1 MERLAW
7 SGNLTAAKSGDSGL
21 LEMLHEA
28 YDLYQVEVV
37 NQGKLYQRYAD
48 DFVYGHEFHDAI
60 DAWSKNEHQK
70 NYRIVDSLL
79 SNRRDLIETY
89 FNKDTVNDA
98 DLMEMIHLFNT
109 TLPSSNSFVPRTKIR
124 ETSDF
129 NLCSCL
135 DNDDLIILARC
146 CNDAQIFNEVIN
158 ASDLLSL
165 LDGEMTMPLHSRNN
179 RLVAFFFDQLSLYNL
194 IIRNWQ
200 NVLAHQRCIVSS
212 TGKNTLTQKSLS
224 SALYSIVDL
233 EMSAQEKIIDDA
245 VRPIGQKYQ
254 RKRKTDK

>member
-48 DFVYGHEFHDAI
+48 DFVYSHEFHDAI

-79 SNRRDLIETY
+79 SNRRDLIESY
-89 FNKDTVNDA
+89 FNRDTVNDA
-98 DLMEMIHLFNT
+98 DLMEMIRQFNT
-109 TLPSSNSFVPRTKIR
+109 TLPSSNSFVARTRVR
-124 ETSDF
+124 EASGH

-146 CNDAQIFNEVIN
+146 CNDAQIFNEVIH
-158 ASDLLSL
+158 ADDLLSL
-165 LDGEMTMPLHSRNN
+165 LDGKMAMPLHSRNN

-200 NVLAHQRCIVSS
+200 NVLAQQRCIVSS
-212 TGKNTLTQKSLS
+212 TGKGTLTQKSLS

-233 EMSAQEKIIDDA
+233 EMSAQEKIIDEA

>member
-1 MERLAW
+1 MLE
-7 SGNLTAAKSGDSGL
+7 L
-21 LEMLHEA
+21 LNEA

-48 DFVYGHEFHDAI
+48 DFVYSHEFHDAI
-60 DAWSKNEHQK
+60 DAWSKNEHQ
-70 NYRIVDSLL
+70 I
-79 SNRRDLIETY
+79 
-89 FNKDTVNDA
+89 
-98 DLMEMIHLFNT
+98 NT
-109 TLPSSNSFVPRTKIR
+109 TLPSSNTFVARKKVR
-124 ETSDF
+124 ETSDL

-135 DNDDLIILARC
+135 DNDDLGILARC
-146 CNDAQIFNEVIN
+146 CNEAQIFSEVIN

-165 LDGEMTMPLHSRNN
+165 LEGKMTMPLHSRNN

-200 NVLAHQRCIVSS
+200 NVLARQRCIVSS
-212 TGKNTLTQKSLS
+212 TGKDTLTQKSLS

-233 EMSAQEKIIDDA
+233 EMSAQEKIIDEA

-254 RKRKTDK
+254 RKRNTDK

>member
-1 MERLAW
+1 
-7 SGNLTAAKSGDSGL
+7 
-21 LEMLHEA
+21 MLREA

-48 DFVYGHEFHDAI
+48 DFVYSHEFHDAI
-60 DAWSKNEHQK
+60 DAWSKNE
-70 NYRIVDSLL
+70 
-79 SNRRDLIETY
+79 Y
-89 FNKDTVNDA
+89 FNKSGVSEA
-98 DLMEMIHLFNT
+98 ELREMLNLFNT
-109 TLPSSNSFVPRTKIR
+109 TLPSSNTFVARKKVR
-124 ETSDF
+124 EASDL

-135 DNDDLIILARC
+135 DNDDLSILARC
-146 CNDAQIFNEVIN
+146 CNEAQIFSEVIY

-165 LDGEMTMPLHSRNN
+165 LDGKLSMPLHSRNN

-212 TGKNTLTQKSLS
+212 TGKDTLTQKSLS

-233 EMSAQEKIIDDA
+233 ELSAQEKIIDDA

-254 RKRKTDK
+254 RKRNTDK

>member
-1 MERLAW
+1 MERLTQPVH
-7 SGNLTAAKSGDSGL
+7 LTAAKCGDSGL
-21 LEMLHEA
+21 LEMLREA
-28 YDLYQVEVV
+28 HDLYQVEVV

-48 DFVYGHEFHDAI
+48 DFVYSHEFHDAV
-60 DAWSKNEHQK
+60 DARSKNEHQK
-70 NYRIVDSLL
+70 NYRIIDSLL
-79 SNRRDLIETY
+79 TNRRDLVEYY
-89 FNKDTVNDA
+89 FNKIDA
-98 DLMEMIHLFNT
+98 SDGDLKEMLHLFNT
-109 TLPSSNSFVPRTKIR
+109 TQPSSNTFVARKRVR
-124 ETSDF
+124 EASDF

-135 DNDDLIILARC
+135 DNDDLDNLAHC
-146 CNDAQIFNEVIN
+146 CNEAQIFREVIN

-165 LDGEMTMPLHSRNN
+165 LDGRMTMPLHSRNN

-200 NVLAHQRCIVSS
+200 NVIAHQRCIVSS
-212 TGKNTLTQKSLS
+212 TGKDTLTQKSLS

-254 RKRKTDK
+254 RKRNTDK

>member
-1 MERLAW
+1 MLE
-7 SGNLTAAKSGDSGL
+7 L
-21 LEMLHEA
+21 LNEA

-48 DFVYGHEFHDAI
+48 DFVYSHEFHDAI
-60 DAWSKNEHQK
+60 DAWSKNEE
-70 NYRIVDSLL
+70 N
-79 SNRRDLIETY
+79 Y
-89 FNKDTVNDA
+89 FNKSKISETE
-98 DLMEMIHLFNT
+98 LREMLTLFNT
-109 TLPSSNSFVPRTKIR
+109 TLPSSNTFVARKKVR
-124 ETSDF
+124 ETSDL

-135 DNDDLIILARC
+135 DNDDLGILARC
-146 CNDAQIFNEVIN
+146 CNEAQIFSEVIN

-165 LDGEMTMPLHSRNN
+165 LEGKMTMPLHSRNN

-200 NVLAHQRCIVSS
+200 NVLARQRCIVSS
-212 TGKNTLTQKSLS
+212 TGKDTLTQKSLS

-233 EMSAQEKIIDDA
+233 EMSAQEKIIDEA

-254 RKRKTDK
+254 RKRNTDK

>member
-1 MERLAW
+1 M
-7 SGNLTAAKSGDSGL
+7 
-21 LEMLHEA
+21 LELLHEA

-48 DFVYGHEFHDAI
+48 DFVYSHEFHDAI

-70 NYRIVDSLL
+70 NYRILDSLL
-79 SNRRDLIETY
+79 TNRRDLVENY
-89 FNKDTVNDA
+89 FNKSKISETE
-98 DLMEMIHLFNT
+98 LREMLTLFNT
-109 TLPSSNSFVPRTKIR
+109 TLPSSNTFVARKKVR
-124 ETSDF
+124 ETSDL

-135 DNDDLIILARC
+135 DNDDLSILARC
-146 CNDAQIFNEVIN
+146 CNEAQIFSEVIN
-158 ASDLLSL
+158 TNDLLSL
-165 LDGEMTMPLHSRNN
+165 LDGKLSMPLHSRNN
-179 RLVAFFFDQLSLYNL
+179 RLVAFFFDQLSIYNL

-200 NVLAHQRCIVSS
+200 NVLAHQRSIVSS
-212 TGKNTLTQKSLS
+212 TGKDTLTQKSLS

-254 RKRKTDK
+254 RKRNTDK

>member
-1 MERLAW
+1 
-7 SGNLTAAKSGDSGL
+7 
-21 LEMLHEA
+21 MLREA

-37 NQGKLYQRYAD
+37 NQGKLYQRFAD
-48 DFVYGHEFHDAI
+48 DFVYSHEFHDAI

-70 NYRIVDSLL
+70 NYRIIDSLL
-79 SNRRDLIETY
+79 SNRRDLIESY
-89 FNKDTVNDA
+89 FNKESVNDA

-109 TLPSSNSFVPRTKIR
+109 TIPSTHSFVARTKVR
-124 ETSDF
+124 EVSDI

-135 DNDDLIILARC
+135 DNEDLINLASC
-146 CNDAQIFNEVIN
+146 CNEAQIFNEVIS
-158 ASDLLSL
+158 ADDLHSL
-165 LDGEMTMPLHSRNN
+165 LDGKIIMPLHSRNN
-179 RLVAFFFDQLSLYNL
+179 RLVAFFFDQLSIYNL

-200 NVLAHQRCIVSS
+200 NVLAHRRCIVSS
-212 TGKNTLTQKSLS
+212 TGKSTLTQKSLS

-254 RKRKTDK
+254 RKRNTDK

>member
-1 MERLAW
+1 MLE
-7 SGNLTAAKSGDSGL
+7 L
-21 LEMLHEA
+21 LNEA

-48 DFVYGHEFHDAI
+48 DFVYSHEFHDAI

-70 NYRIVDSLL
+70 NYRILDSLL
-79 SNRRDLIETY
+79 TNRRDLV
-89 FNKDTVNDA
+89 D
-98 DLMEMIHLFNT
+98 
-109 TLPSSNSFVPRTKIR
+109 PSSNTFVARKKVR
-124 ETSDF
+124 ETSDL

-135 DNDDLIILARC
+135 DNDDLGILARC
-146 CNDAQIFNEVIN
+146 CNEAQIFSEVIN

-165 LDGEMTMPLHSRNN
+165 LEGKMTMPLHSRNN

-200 NVLAHQRCIVSS
+200 NVLARQRCIVSS
-212 TGKNTLTQKSLS
+212 TGKDTLTQKSLS

-233 EMSAQEKIIDDA
+233 EMSAQEKIIDEA

-254 RKRKTDK
+254 RKRNTDK

>member
-1 MERLAW
+1 
-7 SGNLTAAKSGDSGL
+7 
-21 LEMLHEA
+21 MLREA

-48 DFVYGHEFHDAI
+48 DFVYSHEFHDAI
-60 DAWSKNEHQK
+60 DAWSKNE
-70 NYRIVDSLL
+70 
-79 SNRRDLIETY
+79 
-89 FNKDTVNDA
+89 NKSGVSEA
-98 DLMEMIHLFNT
+98 ELREMLNLFNT
-109 TLPSSNSFVPRTKIR
+109 TLPSSNTFVARKKVR
-124 ETSDF
+124 EASDL

-135 DNDDLIILARC
+135 DNDDLSILARC
-146 CNDAQIFNEVIN
+146 CNEAQIFSEVIY

-165 LDGEMTMPLHSRNN
+165 LDGKLSMPLHSRNN

-212 TGKNTLTQKSLS
+212 TGKDTLTQKSLS

-233 EMSAQEKIIDDA
+233 ELSAQEKIIDDA

-254 RKRKTDK
+254 RKRNTDK

>member
-1 MERLAW
+1 
-7 SGNLTAAKSGDSGL
+7 
-21 LEMLHEA
+21 MLHEA
-28 YDLYQVEVV
+28 YDLYQVEVI

-48 DFVYGHEFHDAI
+48 DFVYSHEFHDAI

-79 SNRRDLIETY
+79 SNRRDLVETY
-89 FNKDTVNDA
+89 FNKEEINDA
-98 DLMEMIHLFNT
+98 DLKEMIHQFNT
-109 TLPSSNSFVPRTKIR
+109 TLPSTHTFVARTKVR
-124 ETSDF
+124 DGSDL

-135 DNDDLIILARC
+135 DYDDLIILARC
-146 CNDAQIFNEVIN
+146 CNDAHIFNEVID
-158 ASDLLSL
+158 ASDLYSL
-165 LDGEMTMPLHSRNN
+165 LDGKMDLPLHSHNN

-200 NVLAHQRCIVSS
+200 YVLAHQRCIVSS
-212 TGKNTLTQKSLS
+212 TGKATLTQKSLS

-233 EMSAQEKIIDDA
+233 EMTAQEKIIDDA

-254 RKRKTDK
+254 RKRKSDK